1 MADTHTVTA
10 SSEILKRYALKVS
23 VSSVKERTAAI
34 RDVID
39 IINKGVVP
47 EGAVKGIFRYLTQA
61 IGIYKDG
68 ASRHAAL
75 TLVSSVTKAHF
86 EASVKGLTG
95 ALEKIAQDQIK
106 IVVPSH
112 SSSGDA
118 LLALSWTCIIL
129 RHALAAPNGLSSSAL
144 QQLVTLQSFLVYGA
158 LAGNVTVIK
167 NATYRK
173 LRRVW
178 KEVPSSVGKYADI
191 VAQLEQ
197 SSFNLPLIGLIMKYL
212 AANKLADI
220 IQKHKTVFLDIY
232 MKQVISSR
240 TVPSKAVLFN
250 NTELLRHVSHEEFK
264 DLILPAVQKAM
275 LRNSEISQET
285 ISELISSVKLDLSQY
300 AMDIVK
306 LFAGPISS
314 KEEANRVV
322 AVQAIRNLAS
332 QCSDP
337 GAVEKVANH
346 LFKVLGGSEGKLT
359 FADQKIS
366 VLQGI
371 GNLVYNTVSG
381 TSSLQSLSTTI
392 SEMFLPTLQQEV
404 HEGTLIHTLSMLS
417 LWCSKFYTHVPDKLL
432 LWFPKGISLKTST
445 SGVRNAYIRCMN
457 AAFHGDTLQQ
467 ATTSVLPILMQTLDK
482 AEKQPTLPQLM
493 AEAVT
498 ASCLLIKIS
507 MADIQ
512 AETKLGPF
520 WNIIFDSK
528 KQYLVN
534 EKFLASASGETLQSL
549 IFLIERLI
557 LDNPTKMTDEV
568 ARPYYRALIFCLCR
582 RSWAVRH
589 AAQNTTKKLLAL
601 LGGAKT
607 AISLIQEFQRVL
619 EIQKI
624 SELHLAQAKEE
635 ENTKS
640 EGSENAMFSKVV
652 NPAIIAST
660 LQTICAVERVDPKDA
675 ETIAMTTLIP
685 AHHPYIVYVRKDLWI
700 TIIKALN
707 LDPAIFVTKYAQEC
721 LALLKTGDRLSEAEE
736 NAVSTLA
743 LVSPRVIAPE
753 LVTYV
758 KDLLANPALALV
770 TNDDYGIFLTPDGEL
785 YDKAILESALKS
797 AAGDQNIR
805 RENKLYSYADQM
817 AELEMRKDIE
827 KKKGKKPQ
835 EAPKLTK
842 KQEEQLAA
850 QKQKEAD
857 IRQKLR
863 VLNRTVLCSCTIV
876 EALLRVINDEIST
889 YVKDV
894 YDSIVPLLKSPLAS
908 PPCCNLF
915 VSMGRAAFEEKSL
928 GNLVAYATLRL
939 LQPAY
944 PLNRAWLEEKQL
956 TQTTR
961 TVERLYKLAVVESE
975 DVDEMTLDYDKV
987 GHFVFSKCFSGPT
1000 FCYIFYLLR
1009 SVLENGG
1016 HAVKGNVVACRQ
1028 SLKLIQEHVKMR
1040 RTSKDPLS
1048 IDKFDPDLLP
1058 RQQLLEVCLT
1068 VVGTFPQ
1075 ELQQLANDTLIE
1087 IARSANGDTGATDA
1101 TPGEVEVLL
1110 KALQAPSAA
1119 VRDIA
1124 LQCLSELN
1132 AILPPMEENYELGL
1146 SIAKHLWIACNDT
1159 EEPIQQLAI
1168 SLREELALEEPCEE
1182 LCSAIVL
1189 DTIHD
1194 QEVVRH
1200 GASIALAQ
1208 VLERHP
1214 SNIPVILKTL
1224 LDQYDTKLYLPPPK
1238 VDEFGRQVEEQP
1250 PDMWPSR
1257 YGVALALKQISPL
1270 LTESQIP
1277 SLFSFFVPKALS
1289 DRSAEVRSGMRD
1301 AALSAIQSHGKENVN
1316 ILLPMFEKFL
1326 ISAPD
1331 TANYDPVRQ
1340 SIVILMGNLARHLDS
1355 DNPKVK
1361 PIVAQLIAALSTP
1374 SQEVQEAVANCL
1386 PALVPSIKAD
1396 AQGLV
1401 AKLLKHL
1408 LDSENY
1414 GERKGAAYGLAGLIK
1429 GMGILALKQQNVMD
1443 TLTEAIQDK
1452 KNPRKREGALLA
1464 FEMLCNMLGRLFEP
1478 YIVHIIQHLLLC
1490 FGDSNQYVRQA
1501 ADDCAKSVMRNLSAH
1516 GVKLVLPSLLK
1527 GLEEDAWRTKAGSVE
1542 LLGAMAFCAPKQL
1555 SACLPSIVPK
1565 LTEVL
1570 TDSHLKVQKAGSQAL
1585 MQIGS
1590 VIRNPEIQA
1599 IVPNLL
1605 EALQE
1610 PTRKTTT
1617 CLEKLLL
1624 TKFVHFVD
1632 APSLALIMP
1641 VIQRAFQ
1648 DRTTDT
1654 RKMAAQIMGN
1664 MYSLTDQKDLSP
1676 YLPSVIPGLKQCLL
1690 DPVPEVRTVSARAL
1704 GAMVRGM
1711 GENTYQDLL
1720 PWLMEKLVSEQSSVD
1735 RSGAAQGLSE
1745 VIGGMGEDKLKKLMG
1760 DIIQTAERSDLM
1772 PHVRDGYI
1780 MTYIYLPSVFGSTF
1794 VQYVGP
1800 ILPSILQ
1807 ALADENEFVR
1817 DTALRAGKR
1826 IINQYAE
1833 TAVELLLPELERG
1846 LFDDNWRIRNSSVQ
1860 LLGDLLY
1867 KVSGVS
1873 GKMTT
1878 ETADEDDNFGTET
1891 SYQAIMRAL
1900 GSERRNRVLSG
1911 LYMGRSDTALMVRQ
1925 NALHVWKIIVANTPR
1940 TLREI
1945 LPTLFQLLLGCLAST
1960 SHDKRTVAARTLGD
1974 LVRKLGERVLPEI
1987 IPILESGLD
1996 STEADQR
2003 QGVCIGLSE
2012 IMAST
2017 SKDHVSVYADSL
2029 IPTVRRALIDPLSD
2043 VRAAAAHTFDNLHH
2057 NIGQRALD
2065 EILPDL
2071 LKKLNEPKISE
2082 RALDGLKQ
2090 VMAVKSRVV
2099 LPYLV
2104 PQLTASPVN
2113 TQALSL
2119 LSSVAGEALTK
2130 HLGKIL
2136 PALMSSLS
2144 GRIGK
2149 PEEEQ
2154 ELEYCKSV
2162 VLSVEDDLGI
2172 RTIMEDLLS
2181 VITHN
2186 SDAPVCT
2193 AAVLILNMFCANTSA
2208 NVTEYLPHLFRGLI
2222 GLFVRTD
2229 ERLLLAAW
2237 NCLDAI
2243 TKKIDLTE
2251 TEEHIASVR
2260 QALKF
2265 TLSDFKG
2272 KELPGFSIPKK
2283 GIAPVLP
2290 IFREGLLNGGAEVK
2304 EAAALGLGEVISV
2317 TGAEALKPSV
2327 VNITGPLIRILGDR
2341 FAWTLKVA
2349 VLDTLSMLLVKVG
2362 VMLKPF
2368 LPQLQTTFVKAI
2380 NDPNRTVRLRAASA
2394 LGKLILI
2401 HTRVDSLFNEL
2412 IAGFKSTEDYSIK
2425 DTFVQA
2431 IRACLQGAGSKI
2443 ADAGRKQLTQTLV
2456 ALIASTEDSTRMT
2469 AAGCLGTLCAS
2480 LPDVE
2485 LSDLMI
2491 QHLLDTDPSLDW
2503 TLRHG
2508 RSMALSVALKDAP
2521 EKVLMTSLRK
2531 SVESTIGK
2539 LVAADR
2545 IPISLSGLRAAGYL
2559 LQYLLKNDSS
2569 SPSVGEFETILVKSM
2584 KAESNDV
2591 KILVAQ
2597 IISFL
2602 ADQQEGRFPGDVQ
2615 LVPALVM
2622 GTKEKNS
2629 MVKSSCEGAL
2639 VHLLRLRTG
2648 DQLYQEMLSSLD
2660 LGMQD
2665 SLKEVVSRSLRK
2677 IASQPES
2684 PVEEIDD
2691 TLLR

>member
-1 MADTHTVTA
+1 M
-10 SSEILKRYALKVS
+10 IL
-23 VSSVKERTAAI
+23 
-34 RDVID
+34 
-39 IINKGVVP
+39 
-47 EGAVKGIFRYLTQA
+47 
-61 IGIYKDG
+61 
-68 ASRHAAL
+68 
-75 TLVSSVTKAHF
+75 
-86 EASVKGLTG
+86 
-95 ALEKIAQDQIK
+95 
-106 IVVPSH
+106 
-112 SSSGDA
+112 
-118 LLALSWTCIIL
+118 
-129 RHALAAPNGLSSSAL
+129 
-144 QQLVTLQSFLVYGA
+144 
-158 LAGNVTVIK
+158 
-167 NATYRK
+167 
-173 LRRVW
+173 
-178 KEVPSSVGKYADI
+178 
-191 VAQLEQ
+191 
-197 SSFNLPLIGLIMKYL
+197 
-212 AANKLADI
+212 
-220 IQKHKTVFLDIY
+220 
-232 MKQVISSR
+232 
-240 TVPSKAVLFN
+240 
-250 NTELLRHVSHEEFK
+250 
-264 DLILPAVQKAM
+264 
-275 LRNSEISQET
+275 
-285 ISELISSVKLDLSQY
+285 
-300 AMDIVK
+300 
-306 LFAGPISS
+306 
-314 KEEANRVV
+314 
-322 AVQAIRNLAS
+322 
-332 QCSDP
+332 
-337 GAVEKVANH
+337 
-346 LFKVLGGSEGKLT
+346 
-359 FADQKIS
+359 
-366 VLQGI
+366 
-371 GNLVYNTVSG
+371 
-381 TSSLQSLSTTI
+381 
-392 SEMFLPTLQQEV
+392 
-404 HEGTLIHTLSMLS
+404 
-417 LWCSKFYTHVPDKLL
+417 
-432 LWFPKGISLKTST
+432 
-445 SGVRNAYIRCMN
+445 
-457 AAFHGDTLQQ
+457 
-467 ATTSVLPILMQTLDK
+467 
-482 AEKQPTLPQLM
+482 
-493 AEAVT
+493 
-498 ASCLLIKIS
+498 
-507 MADIQ
+507 
-512 AETKLGPF
+512 
-520 WNIIFDSK
+520 DSK

-534 EKFLASASGETLQSL
+534 EKFLASASEETLQSL
-549 IFLIERLI
+549 VFLLERLI
-557 LDNPTKMTDEV
+557 LDYPSKMTDEV

-589 AAQNTTKKLLAL
+589 AAQTSTKKILAL
-601 LGGAKT
+601 LGGAKI
-607 AISLIQEFQRVL
+607 AIALIQEFQRVL
-619 EIQKI
+619 ESQKL
-624 SELHLAQAKEE
+624 SELQKFLAKEE
-635 ENTKS
+635 ESTKP
-640 EGSENAMFSKVV
+640 EGSENTVVTKVV
-652 NPAIIAST
+652 NPRIIASC
-660 LQTICAVERVDPKDA
+660 LQSICAVENVDAKDA
-675 ETIAMTTLIP
+675 EKIAMTTLIP
-685 AHHPYIVYVRKDLWI
+685 AHHPYIVYVKKDLWV
-700 TIIKALN
+700 TILLGLHLAPN
-707 LDPAIFVTKYAQEC
+707 EFVKTHAEEC
-721 LALLKTGDRLSEAEE
+721 LSLVKTGDKLSEAEAS
-736 NAVSTLA
+736 AVSTLA
-743 LVSPRVIAPE
+743 LINPGCIVPE
-753 LVTYV
+753 LVSYV
-758 KDLLANPALALV
+758 NSLLANPALTLI

-785 YDKAILESALKS
+785 YDKAILDSAMKS

-817 AELEMRKDIE
+817 AELELRKEIE
-827 KKKGKKPQ
+827 KKKGLKPQ
-835 EAPKLTK
+835 EAPKLSK
-842 KQEEQLAA
+842 KQEEQLAN
-850 QKQKEAD
+850 QKQKEAE
-857 IRQKLR
+857 IREKLR
-863 VLNRTVLCSCTIV
+863 VLNKAVLCSCTIV
-876 EALLRVINDEIST
+876 ESLLLVMNEEIST
-889 YVKDV
+889 HVKNV
-894 YDSIVPLLKSPLAS
+894 YDSVVQLLKSPLAA

-915 VSMGRAAFEEKSL
+915 VNMGRAAFEDKSL
-928 GNLVAYATLRL
+928 GDLIGHATLRL

-944 PLNRAWLEEKQL
+944 TLDRAWLEEKQL
-956 TQTTR
+956 TQTAR
-961 TVERLYKLAVVESE
+961 AIERLYKLVVIEPE
-975 DVDEMTLDYDKV
+975 DEDEELEIKP
-987 GHFVFSKCFSGPT
+987 FAAPT
-1000 FCYIFYLLR
+1000 FCYIYYLLR
-1009 SVLENGG
+1009 SVFENGG
-1016 HAVKGNVVACRQ
+1016 VVVKRDVNICRQ
-1028 SLKLIQEHVKMR
+1028 ALTLIRDHAKMR
-1040 RTSKDPLS
+1040 RSAKDVLA
-1048 IDKFDPDLLP
+1048 IDVYDPDLLP
-1058 RQQLLEVCLT
+1058 RQQLFEICLT
-1068 VVGTFPQ
+1068 VMGTFSQ
-1075 ELQQLANDTLIE
+1075 EFQQLTNDTLLE
-1087 IARSANGDTGATDA
+1087 LARAVNGDDGATEA

-1110 KALQAPSAA
+1110 KALQAPSIV
-1119 VRDIA
+1119 VRDVA
-1124 LQCLSELN
+1124 LQCLSEL
-1132 AILPPMEENYELGL
+1132 ADILPTMDENYELGV
-1146 SIAKHLWIACNDT
+1146 SIAKHIWIACNDT
-1159 EEPIQQLAI
+1159 ETPIQQLATN
-1168 SLREELALEEPCEE
+1168 LRKQLCLEEPSEE
-1182 LCSAIVL
+1182 LCGAVVL
-1189 DTIHD
+1189 DTTHD
-1194 QEVVRH
+1194 EEVVRV
-1200 GASIALAQ
+1200 GASLALAQ
-1208 VLERHP
+1208 VLAKHRRH
-1214 SNIPVILKTL
+1214 IPTILKTL
-1224 LDQYDTKLYLPPPK
+1224 LNQYEAKLYLPPPK

-1250 PDMWPSR
+1250 PDMWQSR
-1257 YGVALALKQISPL
+1257 SGIALAIKQISPL
-1270 LTESQIP
+1270 LTEDQIP
-1277 SLFSFFVPKALS
+1277 ELFSFFVPKALS
-1289 DRSAEVRSGMRD
+1289 DRSPEVRSGMRD

-1316 ILLPMFEKFL
+1316 ILLPVFENFMEN
-1326 ISAPD
+1326 APG
-1331 TANYDPVRQ
+1331 TADYDPVRQ
-1340 SIVILMGNLARHLDS
+1340 SIVILMGNLARHLDA

-1386 PALVPSIKAD
+1386 PPLVPSIKSD
-1396 AQGLV
+1396 APGLV
-1401 AKLLKHL
+1401 SKLLQHL
-1408 LDSENY
+1408 LDSNNY

-1464 FEMLCNMLGRLFEP
+1464 FEMLCSMLGRLFEP

-1490 FGDSNQYVRQA
+1490 FGDSNQYVREA

-1617 CLEKLLL
+1617 CLEKLLQ

-1711 GENTYQDLL
+1711 GEDTFQDLL

-1807 ALADENEFVR
+1807 ALSDENEFVR

-1891 SYQAIMRAL
+1891 SHQAIMRAL
-1900 GSERRNRVLSG
+1900 GNERRNRVLSG

-1996 STEADQR
+1996 SKEADQR

-2017 SKDHVSVYADSL
+2017 SKDHVSVFADSL

-2065 EILPDL
+2065 EILPNL
-2071 LKKLNEPKISE
+2071 LRNLNDPEISE

-2090 VMAVKSRVV
+2090 VMTVKSRVV

-2104 PQLTASPVN
+2104 PQLTAAPVN

-2144 GRIGK
+2144 ERIGT
-2149 PEEEQ
+2149 PEEDQ
-2154 ELEYCKSV
+2154 ELDYCKSV
-2162 VLSVEDDLGI
+2162 VLSVEDDLGV
-2172 RTIMEDLLS
+2172 RTVMEDLLS
-2181 VITHN
+2181 VVTHN
-2186 SDAPVCT
+2186 SDAPVST

-2208 NVTEYLPHLFRGLI
+2208 DVTEYLPQLFRGLI
-2222 GLFVRTD
+2222 GIFARSD
-2229 ERLLLAAW
+2229 ERLLLSAW

-2243 TKKIDLTE
+2243 TKKIDMTE
-2251 TEEHIASVR
+2251 TEEHIVSVR

-2265 TLSDFKG
+2265 TLSDFKE

-2290 IFREGLLNGGAEVK
+2290 IFREGLLNGSAEVK
-2304 EAAALGLGEVISV
+2304 EAAALGLGEVIAV

-2362 VMLKPF
+2362 PILKPF

-2412 IAGFKSTEDYSIK
+2412 ISGFKATEDISIK

-2443 ADAGRKQLTQTLV
+2443 ADLGRRQLTQTLV
-2456 ALIASTEDSTRMT
+2456 GLLASTEDSTRMT

-2480 LPDVE
+2480 LPDAE

-2491 QHLLDTDPSLDW
+2491 QHLLDTDASLDW

-2521 EKVLMTSLRK
+2521 ERILSSSLRK
-2531 SVESTIGK
+2531 GVESTIGK

-2545 IPISLSGLRAAGYL
+2545 IPISLSGLRAVGYT
-2559 LQYLLKNDSS
+2559 LQYLLHHDTT
-2569 SPSVGEFETILVKSM
+2569 SPTIAEFESFLIKSM
-2584 KAESNDV
+2584 KAESNDI
-2591 KILVAQ
+2591 KILVAHVVAY
-2597 IISFL
+2597 L
-2602 ADQQEGRFPGDVQ
+2602 ADQQPGRFPGDLL

-2629 MVKSSCEGAL
+2629 MVKSSCESAL
-2639 VHLLRLRTG
+2639 VQLLKLRRG
-2648 DQLYQEMLSSLD
+2648 EQLYQEILSTLD

-2665 SLKEVVSRSLRK
+2665 SLKEVVSRSLK
-2677 IASQPES
+2677 KMAGQPES
-2684 PVEEIDD
+2684 PVDEIDD

>member
-1 MADTHTVTA
+1 MADSTTSTA
-10 SSEILKRYALKVS
+10 DILKKYALKVA
-23 VSSVKERTAAI
+23 VSSVKERTKAI
-34 RDVID
+34 NDVID
-39 IINKGVVP
+39 IVDKGALP
-47 EGAVKGIFRYLTQA
+47 EAAVKGIFHFLVQVLGLYRDNL
-61 IGIYKDG
+61 
-68 ASRHAAL
+68 SRHVAL
-75 TLVSSVTKAHF
+75 RLVNSVTKAHF
-86 EASVKGLTG
+86 EASVKLLTSS
-95 ALEKIAQDQIK
+95 LEKFAQDQIK
-106 IVVPSH
+106 IVVPSKN
-112 SSSGDA
+112 SSGDC
-118 LLALSWTCIIL
+118 LLALSWTCIPL
-129 RHALAAPNGLSSSAL
+129 RQALANPNGLSGATL
-144 QQLVTLQSFLVYGA
+144 QQLVSLQSLLVNRA
-158 LAGNVTVIK
+158 LAANVTILNK
-167 NATYRK
+167 ATYKK
-173 LRRVW
+173 LRRIW
-178 KEVPSSVGKYADI
+178 KEIPQSVDKYTDV
-191 VAQLEQ
+191 VAGLEQ
-197 SSFNLPLIGLIMKYL
+197 SALTLPLIGLIMKYL
-212 AANKLADI
+212 ATNKLSET
-220 IQKHKTVFLDIY
+220 IQKHKNAFLDIY
-232 MKQVISSR
+232 LKQVIASR
-240 TVPSKAVLFN
+240 TAPSRAVLLN
-250 NTELLRHVSHEEFK
+250 NSELLRHCTHEDFK
-264 DLILPAVQKAM
+264 DLILPAIQKAM
-275 LRNSEISQET
+275 LRNPETIQET
-285 ISELISSVKLDLSQY
+285 VSELLSSVTLDLSQY

-306 LFAGPISS
+306 LFSGQISS
-314 KEEANRVV
+314 KEESNRVI
-322 AVQAIRNLAS
+322 AVQAVKNLAR

-337 GAVEKVANH
+337 GAIEKVANH

-381 TSSLQSLSTTI
+381 TNSLQSLSTTI

-404 HEGTLIHTLSMLS
+404 HEGTLVHTLSMLS
-417 LWCSKFYTHVPDKLL
+417 LWCAKFYTDVPDKLL
-432 LWFPKGISLKTST
+432 LWFPKGIALKTST
-445 SGVRNAYIRCMN
+445 SAVRNAYFRCMN

-467 ATTSVLPILMQTLDK
+467 AVHILPILIQALEK

-493 AEAVT
+493 SEAV
-498 ASCLLIKIS
+498 ASSCLLIKIS
-507 MADIQ
+507 LVDIQ
-512 AETKLGPF
+512 ADTKLSLF
-520 WNIIFDSK
+520 WNIILDSK

-534 EKFLASASGETLQSL
+534 EKFLSSASEDTLLSL
-549 IFLIERLI
+549 IFLLEKLI
-557 LDNPTKMTDEV
+557 LDYPTKMTDEIS
-568 ARPYYRALIFCLCR
+568 RPYYRALIFCLCR

-589 AAQNTTKKLLAL
+589 AAQLSTKKLLAL
-601 LGGAKT
+601 LGGAKI
-607 AISLIQEFQRVL
+607 ALALIQEFQCVL
-619 EIQKI
+619 DTQKI
-624 SELHLAQAKEE
+624 SELHLSLAKEE
-635 ENTKS
+635 ESTKT
-640 EGSENAMFSKVV
+640 EGTESVAFSKVV
-652 NPAIIAST
+652 SPAIMAST
-660 LQTICAVERVDPKDA
+660 LQTICAVEKVDQKDA
-675 ETIAMTTLIP
+675 EKIALTTLLP
-685 AHHPYIVYVRKDLWI
+685 AHHPYIFYVKKDLWI
-700 TIIKALN
+700 TIIRGVN
-707 LDPAIFVTKYAQEC
+707 LDPSNFVSQFSEEC
-721 LALLKTGDRLSEAEE
+721 LSKVTTGDRLSEAEE
-736 NAVSTLA
+736 NTVSTLA
-743 LVSPRVIAPE
+743 FLNPGVIVPCLISQA
-753 LVTYV
+753 
-758 KDLLANPALALV
+758 KSILANPALFQV

-785 YDKAILESALKS
+785 YDKAILESAMQS
-797 AAGDQNIR
+797 AGGDQNIR

-817 AELEMRKDIE
+817 AELELRKEIE

-835 EAPKLTK
+835 EAPKFSK

-850 QKQKEAD
+850 QKQKESE
-857 IRQKLR
+857 IRERLR
-863 VLNRTVLCSCTIV
+863 ALNKTVLFACTTVEAILKVLN
-876 EALLRVINDEIST
+876 DDISVH
-889 YVKDV
+889 VKDI
-894 YDSIVPLLKSPLAS
+894 YDSVVPLLKSPLGAPS
-908 PPCCNLF
+908 CRNLF
-915 VSMGRAAFEEKSL
+915 ISLGRAAFDSKSL
-928 GNLVAYATLRL
+928 GNLVAHATLRL
-939 LQPAY
+939 LKPACS
-944 PLNRAWLEEKQL
+944 LNPAWLEEKQL
-956 TQTTR
+956 LQTSRAVNTLYNIA
-961 TVERLYKLAVVESE
+961 VFEPKDNNEERSIGEGTIE
-975 DVDEMTLDYDKV
+975 DEE
-987 GHFVFSKCFSGPT
+987 SKCFSGPT
-1000 FCYIFYLLR
+1000 FCYIYYLLR
-1009 SVLENGG
+1009 CVLDNGG
-1016 HAVKGNVVACRQ
+1016 RAVKSDMNVCTQA
-1028 SLKLIQEHVKMR
+1028 LKLILEHAKMR
-1040 RTSKDPLS
+1040 RTETD
-1048 IDKFDPDLLP
+1048 IQAVDVYDPDLLP
-1058 RQQLLEVCLT
+1058 RKQMLEIVLR
-1068 VVGTFPQ
+1068 VVGTYPP
-1075 ELQQLANDTLIE
+1075 EVQQLANDTLLE
-1087 IARSANGDTGATDA
+1087 IARAANGDDGATEA
-1101 TPGEVEVLL
+1101 TPEEIEVLL
-1110 KALQAPSAA
+1110 KALQSPAA
-1119 VRDIA
+1119 TVRDIA
-1124 LQCLSELN
+1124 LQCLTEL
-1132 AILPPMEENYELGL
+1132 ALVLPSMDENLEVGL
-1146 SIAKHLWIACNDT
+1146 SIAKHIWIVCNDPET
-1159 EEPIQQLAI
+1159 PIQQLATN
-1168 SLREELALEEPCEE
+1168 LRNNLDLGEPCEE
-1182 LCSAIVL
+1182 LCAAIVE
-1189 DTIHD
+1189 DCIHD
-1194 QEVVRH
+1194 NEVVRSS
-1200 GASIALAQ
+1200 AALALAQ
-1208 VLERHP
+1208 VLSKHP
-1214 SNIPVILKTL
+1214 SQIPCILRTL
-1224 LDQYDTKLYLPPPK
+1224 LDQYEAKLYLPPPK
-1238 VDEFGRQVEEQP
+1238 IDEFGRQVEEQP
-1250 PDMWPSR
+1250 TDMWPARS
-1257 YGVALALKQISPL
+1257 GIALALKQISPL
-1270 LTESQIP
+1270 LTEQQIP
-1277 SLFSFFVPKALS
+1277 SLFSFFVPQALN
-1289 DRSAEVRSGMRD
+1289 DRAAEVRSGMRD
-1301 AALSAIQSHGKENVN
+1301 AALAAIQSHGKENVN
-1316 ILLPMFEKFL
+1316 ILLPTFENFL
-1326 ISAPD
+1326 ITAPAIAD
-1331 TANYDPVRQ
+1331 YDPVRQ
-1340 SIVILMGNLARHLDS
+1340 SIVILMGNLARHLDA

-1386 PALVPSIKAD
+1386 PALVPFIKSD
-1396 AQGLV
+1396 APNLV
-1401 AKLLKHL
+1401 SKLLSHL
-1408 LDSENY
+1408 LDSDNY

-1429 GMGILALKQQNVMD
+1429 GMGILALKHQQVME

-1490 FGDSNQYVRQA
+1490 FGDSNQYVREA

-1599 IVPNLL
+1599 IVTNLL

-1610 PTRKTTT
+1610 PTRKTTG
-1617 CLEKLLL
+1617 CLEKLLM

-1690 DPVPEVRTVSARAL
+1690 DPVPEVRTVSAKAL

-1711 GENTYQDLL
+1711 GEDTFQDLL

-1745 VIGGMGEDKLKKLMG
+1745 VIGGMGEDKLKKLMN

-1772 PHVRDGYI
+1772 SHVRDGYI
-1780 MTYIYLPSVFGSTF
+1780 MTYIYLPSVFGATF

-1807 ALADENEFVR
+1807 ALSDENEFVR

-1833 TAVELLLPELERG
+1833 TAVELLLPELEKG

-1878 ETADEDDNFGTET
+1878 ETANEDDNFGTE
-1891 SYQAIMRAL
+1891 SSQQAMMKAL

-1987 IPILESGLD
+1987 IPILECGLD
-1996 STEADQR
+1996 SPEADQR

-2017 SKDHVSVYADSL
+2017 SKDHVSVFADSL
-2029 IPTVRRALIDPLSD
+2029 IPTVRRALIDPLPD
-2043 VRAAAAHTFDNLHH
+2043 VRSAAAFTFDNLHH

-2065 EILPDL
+2065 EILPNL
-2071 LKKLNEPKISE
+2071 LRNLNEPAISE

-2104 PQLTASPVN
+2104 PQLTVPPVN

-2144 GRIGK
+2144 EKIGT
-2149 PEEEQ
+2149 PDEEQ

-2162 VLSVEDDLGI
+2162 VLSVEDDLGV
-2172 RTIMEDLLS
+2172 RTVMEDLLS

-2186 SDAPVCT
+2186 SDAAVCT

-2208 NVTEYLPHLFRGLI
+2208 VISEYFPQLFRGLI
-2222 GLFVRTD
+2222 GLFVRSD
-2229 ERLLLAAW
+2229 ERLLLAGW
-2237 NCLDAI
+2237 HCLDAI

-2265 TLSDFKG
+2265 TLSDFKE
-2272 KELPGFSIPKK
+2272 KELPGFSIAKK

-2290 IFREGLLNGGAEVK
+2290 IFREGLLNGSAEVK
-2304 EAAALGLGEVISV
+2304 EAAALGLGEVIAV

-2380 NDPNRTVRLRAASA
+2380 NDPNRSVRLRAASA

-2412 IAGFKSTEDYSIK
+2412 IAGFKSTEDFTIK

-2443 ADAGRKQLTQTLV
+2443 ADSCRRQLTQTLV
-2456 ALIASTEDSTRMT
+2456 GLLASPEDSTRMT
-2469 AAGCLGTLCAS
+2469 AAGCLGTLSAS
-2480 LPDVE
+2480 LPENE

-2508 RSMALSVALKDAP
+2508 RSMALSVALKEAP
-2521 EKVLMTSLRK
+2521 ERILTPSLRK
-2531 SVESTIGK
+2531 NVEQTIGK

-2545 IPISLSGLRAAGYL
+2545 IPIGLSGLRAAGYL
-2559 LQYLLKNDSS
+2559 LQYLLDSDKTS
-2569 SPSVGEFETILVKSM
+2569 STITEFESLLVKSM
-2584 KAESNDV
+2584 KADSNDV

-2597 IISFL
+2597 IISYF
-2602 ADQQEGRFPGDVQ
+2602 ADKQAGRFTGDLL

-2629 MVKSSCEGAL
+2629 IVKSCCESAL
-2639 VHLLRLRTG
+2639 VQLLKLRKG
-2648 DQLYQEMLSSLD
+2648 EQLYQEILVGLD

-2677 IASQPES
+2677 LATQPES
-2684 PVEEIDD
+2684 PVDEIDD
-2691 TLLR
+2691 TLLK

>member
-1 MADTHTVTA
+1 MADSATA
-10 SSEILKRYALKVS
+10 TADVLKKFAGKVG
-23 VSSVKERTAAI
+23 VSSVRERTEAI
-34 RDVID
+34 NNVID
-39 IINKGVVP
+39 IVNRGALP
-47 EGAVKGIFRYLTQA
+47 EAAVKGVFHFLVQVLGLYNDNLSRYV
-61 IGIYKDG
+61 
-68 ASRHAAL
+68 AL
-75 TLVSSVTKAHF
+75 KLVSSVTKTHF
-86 EASVKGLTG
+86 EASVKFLTG
-95 ALEKIAQDQIK
+95 SLDKFAQDQIK
-106 IVVPSH
+106 IVVPSK

-118 LLALSWTCIIL
+118 LQALSWTCVPL
-129 RHALAAPNGLSSSAL
+129 RLALASPNGLSST
-144 QQLVTLQSFLVYGA
+144 TLQNLVRLQSILVNRA
-158 LAGNVTVIK
+158 LAADVSVLNK
-167 NATYRK
+167 ATYQK
-173 LRRVW
+173 LRRIW
-178 KEVPSSVGKYADI
+178 KEIPSAIEKYADI
-191 VAQLEQ
+191 VAGLEQ
-197 SSFNLPLIGLIMKYL
+197 SALTLPLIGLVMKYL
-212 AANKLADI
+212 ASNKMSDT
-220 IQKHKTVFLDIY
+220 IQKHKSTFLDIY
-232 MKQVISSR
+232 LKQVIASR
-240 TVPSKAVLFN
+240 AAPSRAVLFN
-250 NTELLRHVSHEEFK
+250 NTELLRHCTHEDFK
-264 DLILPAVQKAM
+264 ELVLPAIQKAM
-275 LRNSEISQET
+275 LRNPEIIQET
-285 ISELISSVKLDLSQY
+285 VSELLNSVKLDLSQY
-300 AMDIVK
+300 AMEIVK
-306 LFAGPISS
+306 LFSGQISS
-314 KEEANRVV
+314 KEESNRTI
-322 AVQAIRNLAS
+322 AVQAIKNLAL

-337 GAVEKVANH
+337 GAIEKVANH

-381 TSSLQSLSTTI
+381 TNSLQSLSTTI
-392 SEMFLPTLQQEV
+392 SEMFLPTLQQEA

-417 LWCSKFYTHVPDKLL
+417 LWCAKFYTNVPDKLV

-457 AAFHGDTLQQ
+457 ATFHGDTLSQ
-467 ATTSVLPILMQTLDK
+467 AMQVLPILMQAIEK

-493 AEAVT
+493 SEAVA
-498 ASCLLIKIS
+498 ASCLLVKIS
-507 MADIQ
+507 LVDIQ
-512 AETKLGPF
+512 ADSKLASF
-520 WNIIFDSK
+520 WNMILDSR

-534 EKFLASASGETLQSL
+534 EKFLSSASEETLLSV
-549 IFLIERLI
+549 IFLVEKLI
-557 LDNPTKMTDEV
+557 LDYPTKMTDEV

-582 RSWAVRH
+582 RSWTVRH
-589 AAQNTTKKLLAL
+589 AAQVSTKKLLAL
-601 LGGAKT
+601 LGGAKI
-607 AISLIQEFQRVL
+607 ALALIQEFQSVL
-619 EIQKI
+619 DTQKI
-624 SELHLAQAKEE
+624 SDLHMSLAKEE
-635 ENTKS
+635 ESTKS
-640 EGSENAMFSKVV
+640 ESSENVSYSRVV
-652 NPAIIAST
+652 SPGIIAST
-660 LQTICAVERVDPKDA
+660 LQTICSVLKVDQKDA
-675 ETIAMTTLIP
+675 EKIALITLLP
-685 AHHPYIVYVRKDLWI
+685 AHHPYIFYAKKDLWI
-700 TIIKALN
+700 TILRGLN
-707 LDPAIFVTKYAQEC
+707 LDPSLFVSQYSEDC
-721 LALLKTGDRLSEAEE
+721 LKKVITGDRLSEAEE
-736 NAVSTLA
+736 NTVATLA
-743 LVSPRVIAPE
+743 YISPGVIVPLLVGQVREILSN
-753 LVTYV
+753 T
-758 KDLLANPALALV
+758 ALFQV

-785 YDKAILESALKS
+785 YDKAILESAMK
-797 AAGDQNIR
+797 AASGDQNIR

-817 AELEMRKDIE
+817 AELELKKEIE

-835 EAPKLTK
+835 EAPKLSK
-842 KQEEQLAA
+842 KQEEQLTA
-850 QKQKEAD
+850 QKQKESE
-857 IRQKLR
+857 IREKLR
-863 VLNRTVLCSCTIV
+863 RLNKTVLSACTIV
-876 EALLRVINDEIST
+876 ESILRSYNNDVSVH
-889 YVKDV
+889 VKDV
-894 YDSIVPLLKSPLAS
+894 FDSVVSLLKSPLAAPS
-908 PPCCNLF
+908 CSHLF
-915 VSMGRAAFEEKSL
+915 ISLGQVVLESKSL
-928 GNLVAYATLRL
+928 GNLIAYATLRL
-939 LQPAY
+939 LKPSCK
-944 PLNRAWLEEKQL
+944 LNPAWLEEKQVF
-956 TQTTR
+956 QTAR
-961 TVERLYKLAVVESE
+961 TVHTLFTLSVFEPKGDEERRIGEE
-975 DVDEMTLDYDKV
+975 DEMDESARFFT
-987 GHFVFSKCFSGPT
+987 GT
-1000 FCYIFYLLR
+1000 NFCYIYYLLR
-1009 SVLENGG
+1009 CVLENGG
-1016 HAVKGNVVACRQ
+1016 HAVKSDMNVCEKA
-1028 SLKLIQEHVKMR
+1028 LKLIMEHAKMR
-1040 RTSKDPLS
+1040 RTKTDSHAVDVY
-1048 IDKFDPDLLP
+1048 DPDLLP
-1058 RQQLLEVCLT
+1058 RKQMLEICLN
-1068 VVGTFPQ
+1068 VVGTYPQ
-1075 ELQQLANDTLIE
+1075 EVQQLANDTLLE
-1087 IARSANGDTGATDA
+1087 IARAANGDEGATEA
-1101 TPGEVEVLL
+1101 TSEEIEVLL
-1110 KALQAPSAA
+1110 KALQSPSAA

-1124 LQCLSELN
+1124 LQCLTEL
-1132 AILPPMEENYELGL
+1132 ALVLPSMEENAELGL
-1146 SIAKHLWIACNDT
+1146 SIAKHIWIVCNDT
-1159 EEPIQQLAI
+1159 EPSIQQLAT
-1168 SLREELALEEPCEE
+1168 SLRKNLGLECPCEE
-1182 LCSAIVL
+1182 LCAAIVE
-1189 DTIHD
+1189 DCIHD
-1194 QEVVRH
+1194 NEVVRSS
-1200 GASIALAQ
+1200 AALALAQ
-1208 VLERHP
+1208 ALSQHP
-1214 SNIPVILKTL
+1214 TQIPVTLDTL
-1224 LDQYDTKLYLPPPK
+1224 LEQYEAKLYLPPPK

-1257 YGVALALKQISPL
+1257 SGIALALKQISPL
-1270 LTESQIP
+1270 LTEQQIP
-1277 SLFSFFVPKALS
+1277 SLFSFFVPKALN
-1289 DRSAEVRSGMRD
+1289 DRAPEVRSGMRD
-1301 AALSAIQSHGKENVN
+1301 AALAAIQSHGKENVN
-1316 ILLPMFEKFL
+1316 ILLPTFENFL
-1326 ISAPD
+1326 ITAPS
-1331 TANYDPVRQ
+1331 TADFDPVRQ
-1340 SIVILMGNLARHLDS
+1340 SIVILMGNLARHLDA

-1386 PALVPSIKAD
+1386 PALVPFIKSD
-1396 AQGLV
+1396 APNLV
-1401 AKLLKHL
+1401 SKLLLHL

-1429 GMGILALKQQNVMD
+1429 GMGILALKQQHVME

-1490 FGDSNQYVRQA
+1490 FGDSNQYVREA

-1599 IVPNLL
+1599 IVSNLL

-1610 PTRKTTT
+1610 PTRKTTA
-1617 CLEKLLL
+1617 CLEKLLM

-1690 DPVPEVRTVSARAL
+1690 DPVPEVRTVSAKAL

-1711 GENTYQDLL
+1711 GEDTFQDLL

-1807 ALADENEFVR
+1807 ALSDENEFVR

-1833 TAVELLLPELERG
+1833 TAVELLLPELEKG

-1878 ETADEDDNFGTET
+1878 ETADEDDNFGTE
-1891 SYQAIMRAL
+1891 SSHQAIMKAL
-1900 GSERRNRVLSG
+1900 GNERRNRVLSG

-1987 IPILESGLD
+1987 IPILECGLD
-1996 STEADQR
+1996 SPEADQR

-2017 SKDHVSVYADSL
+2017 SKDHVSVFADSL
-2029 IPTVRRALIDPLSD
+2029 IPTVRRALIDPLPD

-2065 EILPDL
+2065 EILPNL
-2071 LKKLNEPKISE
+2071 LRNLNDPLISE

-2099 LPYLV
+2099 LPFLV
-2104 PQLTASPVN
+2104 PQLTTPPIN

-2144 GRIGK
+2144 EKIGTS
-2149 PEEEQ
+2149 EEEQ
-2154 ELEYCKSV
+2154 ELDYCKSV
-2162 VLSVEDDLGI
+2162 VLSVEDDLGV
-2172 RTIMEDLLS
+2172 RTVMEDLLS

-2186 SDAPVCT
+2186 SDAAVCT
-2193 AAVLILNMFCANTSA
+2193 AAVLILNMFCANSSDV
-2208 NVTEYLPHLFRGLI
+2208 VTEYFPQLFRGLI
-2222 GLFVRTD
+2222 GLFVRSD
-2229 ERLLLAAW
+2229 ERLLLAGW

-2251 TEEHIASVR
+2251 TEEHIASIR

-2265 TLSDFKG
+2265 TLSDFKE
-2272 KELPGFSIPKK
+2272 KELPGFSIAKK

-2290 IFREGLLNGGAEVK
+2290 IFREGLLNGSAEVK
-2304 EAAALGLGEVISV
+2304 EAAALGLGEVIAV

-2349 VLDTLSMLLVKVG
+2349 VLDTLSLLLLKVG

-2412 IAGFKSTEDYSIK
+2412 IAGFKSTEDFSIK
-2425 DTFVQA
+2425 DTYVQA
-2431 IRACLQGAGSKI
+2431 IRACLQGAGTKI
-2443 ADAGRKQLTQTLV
+2443 ADLCRKQLTQTLV
-2456 ALIASTEDSTRMT
+2456 GLLASPEDSTRMT
-2469 AAGCLGTLCAS
+2469 AAGCLGTLSAS
-2480 LPDVE
+2480 LPEVE

-2491 QHLLDTDPSLDW
+2491 QHLLDSDPSLDW

-2521 EKVLMTSLRK
+2521 ERILTPSLRK

-2539 LVAADR
+2539 LVTADR
-2545 IPISLSGLRAAGYL
+2545 IPICLSGLRAAGYL
-2559 LQYLLKNDSS
+2559 LQYLIDSERTS
-2569 SPSVGEFETILVKSM
+2569 TTITEFEMLLVKSM

-2597 IISFL
+2597 IISYI
-2602 ADQQEGRFPGDVQ
+2602 ADKQGGRFAGDLL
-2615 LVPALVM
+2615 LVPTLVM

-2629 MVKSSCEGAL
+2629 IVKSCCEGAL
-2639 VHLLRLRTG
+2639 VQLLKLRRG
-2648 DQLYQEMLSSLD
+2648 EQLYQEMLIGLD
-2660 LGMQD
+2660 VGMQD

-2677 IASQPES
+2677 LATQPES
-2684 PVEEIDD
+2684 PVDEIDD
-2691 TLLR
+2691 TLLK

>member
-1 MADTHTVTA
+1 MNFMKCIGHDIV
-10 SSEILKRYALKVS
+10 LGLY
-23 VSSVKERTAAI
+23 
-34 RDVID
+34 RD
-39 IINKGVVP
+39 N
-47 EGAVKGIFRYLTQA
+47 F
-61 IGIYKDG
+61 
-68 ASRHAAL
+68 SRHVAL
-75 TLVSSVTKAHF
+75 RLVNSVTKAHF
-86 EASVKGLTG
+86 EASVKLLTSS
-95 ALEKIAQDQIK
+95 LEKFAQDQIK
-106 IVVPSH
+106 IVVPSKN
-112 SSSGDA
+112 SSGDC
-118 LLALSWTCIIL
+118 LLALSWTCIPL
-129 RHALAAPNGLSSSAL
+129 RQALANPNGLSGATL
-144 QQLVTLQSFLVYGA
+144 QQLQGVEGEWKIPQSVDKYTDVV
-158 LAGNVTVIK
+158 AG
-167 NATYRK
+167 
-173 LRRVW
+173 
-178 KEVPSSVGKYADI
+178 
-191 VAQLEQ
+191 LEQ
-197 SSFNLPLIGLIMKYL
+197 SALTLPLIGLIMKYL
-212 AANKLADI
+212 ATNKLSET
-220 IQKHKTVFLDIY
+220 IQKHKSLDMGDLCHVHSATLWLNNMIAAIVEDRIRGEDLPVQACQLDKSLDTDWCIMQNAFLDIY
-232 MKQVISSR
+232 LKQVIASR
-240 TVPSKAVLFN
+240 TAPSRAVLLN
-250 NTELLRHVSHEEFK
+250 NSELLRHCTHEDFK
-264 DLILPAVQKAM
+264 DLILPAIQKAM
-275 LRNSEISQET
+275 LRNPETIQET
-285 ISELISSVKLDLSQY
+285 VSELLSSVTLDLSQY

-306 LFAGPISS
+306 LFSGQISS
-314 KEEANRVV
+314 KEESNRVI
-322 AVQAIRNLAS
+322 AVQAVKNLAR

-337 GAVEKVANH
+337 GAIEKVANH

-381 TSSLQSLSTTI
+381 TNSLQSLSTTI

-404 HEGTLIHTLSMLS
+404 HEGTLVHTLSMLS
-417 LWCSKFYTHVPDKLL
+417 LWCAKFYTDVPDKLL
-432 LWFPKGISLKTST
+432 LWFPKGIALKTST
-445 SGVRNAYIRCMN
+445 SAVRNAYFRCMN

-467 ATTSVLPILMQTLDK
+467 AVHILPILIQALEK

-493 AEAVT
+493 SEAV
-498 ASCLLIKIS
+498 ASSCLLIKIS
-507 MADIQ
+507 LVDIQ
-512 AETKLGPF
+512 ADTKLSLF
-520 WNIIFDSK
+520 WNIILDSK

-534 EKFLASASGETLQSL
+534 EKFLSSASEDRAGKIEDGWMTLRVYGEETDNDL
-549 IFLIERLI
+549 RLC
-557 LDNPTKMTDEV
+557 KS
-568 ARPYYRALIFCLCR
+568 RPYYRALIFCLCR

-589 AAQNTTKKLLAL
+589 AAQLSTKKLLAL
-601 LGGAKT
+601 LGGAKI
-607 AISLIQEFQRVL
+607 ALALIQEFQCVL
-619 EIQKI
+619 DTQKI
-624 SELHLAQAKEE
+624 SELHLSLAKEE
-635 ENTKS
+635 ESTKT
-640 EGSENAMFSKVV
+640 EGTESVAFSKVV
-652 NPAIIAST
+652 SPAIMAST
-660 LQTICAVERVDPKDA
+660 LQTICAVEKL
-675 ETIAMTTLIP
+675 ELQ
-685 AHHPYIVYVRKDLWI
+685 LC
-700 TIIKALN
+700 
-707 LDPAIFVTKYAQEC
+707 IFVGLHLVTFLFDQ
-721 LALLKTGDRLSEAEE
+721 AEE
-736 NAVSTLA
+736 NTVSTLA
-743 LVSPRVIAPE
+743 FLNPGVIVPCLISQA
-753 LVTYV
+753 
-758 KDLLANPALALV
+758 KSILANPALFQV

-785 YDKAILESALKS
+785 YDKAILESAMQS
-797 AAGDQNIR
+797 AGGDQNIR

-817 AELEMRKDIE
+817 AELELRKEIE

-835 EAPKLTK
+835 EAPKFSK

-850 QKQKEAD
+850 QKQKESE
-857 IRQKLR
+857 IRERLR
-863 VLNRTVLCSCTIV
+863 ALNKTVLFACTTVEAILKVLN
-876 EALLRVINDEIST
+876 DDISVH
-889 YVKDV
+889 VKDI
-894 YDSIVPLLKSPLAS
+894 YDSVVPLLKSPLGAPS
-908 PPCCNLF
+908 CRNLF
-915 VSMGRAAFEEKSL
+915 ISLGRAAFDSKSL
-928 GNLVAYATLRL
+928 GNLVAHATLRL
-939 LQPAY
+939 LKPACS
-944 PLNRAWLEEKQL
+944 LNPAWLEEKQL
-956 TQTTR
+956 LQTSR
-961 TVERLYKLAVVESE
+961 A
-975 DVDEMTLDYDKV
+975 DEE
-987 GHFVFSKCFSGPT
+987 SKCFSGPT
-1000 FCYIFYLLR
+1000 FCYIYYLLR
-1009 SVLENGG
+1009 CVLDNGG
-1016 HAVKGNVVACRQ
+1016 RAVKSDMNVCTQA
-1028 SLKLIQEHVKMR
+1028 LKLILEHAKMR
-1040 RTSKDPLS
+1040 RTETDMQAV
-1048 IDKFDPDLLP
+1048 DVYDPDLLP
-1058 RQQLLEVCLT
+1058 RKQMLEIVLR
-1068 VVGTFPQ
+1068 VVGTYPP
-1075 ELQQLANDTLIE
+1075 EVQQLANDTLLE
-1087 IARSANGDTGATDA
+1087 IARAANGDDGATEA
-1101 TPGEVEVLL
+1101 TP
-1110 KALQAPSAA
+1110 
-1119 VRDIA
+1119 
-1124 LQCLSELN
+1124 
-1132 AILPPMEENYELGL
+1132 EEIE
-1146 SIAKHLWIACNDT
+1146 
-1159 EEPIQQLAI
+1159 
-1168 SLREELALEEPCEE
+1168 
-1182 LCSAIVL
+1182 
-1189 DTIHD
+1189 
-1194 QEVVRH
+1194 
-1200 GASIALAQ
+1200 
-1208 VLERHP
+1208 
-1214 SNIPVILKTL
+1214 
-1224 LDQYDTKLYLPPPK
+1224 LPPPK
-1238 VDEFGRQVEEQP
+1238 IDEFGRQVKEQP
-1250 PDMWPSR
+1250 TDMWPARS
-1257 YGVALALKQISPL
+1257 GIALALKQISPL
-1270 LTESQIP
+1270 LTEQQIP
-1277 SLFSFFVPKALS
+1277 SLFSFFVPQALN
-1289 DRSAEVRSGMRD
+1289 DRAAEVRSGMRD
-1301 AALSAIQSHGKENVN
+1301 AALAAIQSHGKENVN
-1316 ILLPMFEKFL
+1316 ILLPTFENFL
-1326 ISAPD
+1326 ITAPAIAD
-1331 TANYDPVRQ
+1331 YDPVRQ
-1340 SIVILMGNLARHLDS
+1340 SIVILMGNLARHLDA

-1386 PALVPSIKAD
+1386 PALVPFIKSD
-1396 AQGLV
+1396 APNLV
-1401 AKLLKHL
+1401 SKLLSHL
-1408 LDSENY
+1408 LDSDNY

-1429 GMGILALKQQNVMD
+1429 GMGILALKHQQVME

-1490 FGDSNQYVRQA
+1490 FGDSNQYVREA

-1599 IVPNLL
+1599 IVTNLL

-1610 PTRKTTT
+1610 PTRKTTG
-1617 CLEKLLL
+1617 CLEKLLM

-1690 DPVPEVRTVSARAL
+1690 DPVPEVRTVSAKAL

-1711 GENTYQDLL
+1711 GEDTFQDLL

-1735 RSGAAQGLSE
+1735 SCFGNISSMLFLLTSFVSPSFHPGLSE
-1745 VIGGMGEDKLKKLMG
+1745 VIGGMGEDKLKKLMN

-1772 PHVRDGYI
+1772 SHVRDGYI
-1780 MTYIYLPSVFGSTF
+1780 MTYIYLPSVFGATF

-1807 ALADENEFVR
+1807 ALSDENEFVR

-1833 TAVELLLPELERG
+1833 TAVELLLPELEKG

-1878 ETADEDDNFGTET
+1878 ETANEDDNFGTE
-1891 SYQAIMRAL
+1891 SSQQAMMKAL

-1987 IPILESGLD
+1987 IPILECGLD
-1996 STEADQR
+1996 SPEADQR

-2017 SKDHVSVYADSL
+2017 SKDHVSVFADSL
-2029 IPTVRRALIDPLSD
+2029 IPTVRRALIDPLPD
-2043 VRAAAAHTFDNLHH
+2043 VRSAAAFTFDNLHH

-2065 EILPDL
+2065 EILPNL
-2071 LKKLNEPKISE
+2071 LRNLNEPAISE

-2104 PQLTASPVN
+2104 PQLTVPPVN

-2144 GRIGK
+2144 EKIGT
-2149 PEEEQ
+2149 PDEEQ

-2162 VLSVEDDLGI
+2162 VLSVEDDLGV
-2172 RTIMEDLLS
+2172 RTVMEDLLS

-2186 SDAPVCT
+2186 SDAAVCT

-2208 NVTEYLPHLFRGLI
+2208 VISEYFPQLFRGLI
-2222 GLFVRTD
+2222 GLFVRSD
-2229 ERLLLAAW
+2229 ERLLLAGW
-2237 NCLDAI
+2237 HCLDAI

-2265 TLSDFKG
+2265 TLSDFKE
-2272 KELPGFSIPKK
+2272 KELPGFSIAKK

-2290 IFREGLLNGGAEVK
+2290 IFREGLLNGSAEVK
-2304 EAAALGLGEVISV
+2304 EAAALGLGEVIAV

-2380 NDPNRTVRLRAASA
+2380 NDPNRSVRLRAASA

-2412 IAGFKSTEDYSIK
+2412 IAGFKSTEDFTIK

-2443 ADAGRKQLTQTLV
+2443 ADSCRRQLTQTLV
-2456 ALIASTEDSTRMT
+2456 GLLASPEDSTRMT
-2469 AAGCLGTLCAS
+2469 AAGCLGTLSAS
-2480 LPDVE
+2480 LPENE

-2508 RSMALSVALKDAP
+2508 RSMALSVALKEAP
-2521 EKVLMTSLRK
+2521 ERILTPSLRK
-2531 SVESTIGK
+2531 NVEQTIGK

-2545 IPISLSGLRAAGYL
+2545 IPIGLSGLRAAGYL
-2559 LQYLLKNDSS
+2559 LRYLLDSDKTS
-2569 SPSVGEFETILVKSM
+2569 STITEFESLLVKSM
-2584 KAESNDV
+2584 KADSNDV

-2597 IISFL
+2597 IISYF
-2602 ADQQEGRFPGDVQ
+2602 ADKQAGRFTGDLL

-2629 MVKSSCEGAL
+2629 IVKSCCESAL
-2639 VHLLRLRTG
+2639 VQLLKLRKG
-2648 DQLYQEMLSSLD
+2648 EQLYQ
-2660 LGMQD
+2660 
-2665 SLKEVVSRSLRK
+2665 
-2677 IASQPES
+2677 
-2684 PVEEIDD
+2684 
-2691 TLLR
+2691 